1 MSTHLKPEQFD
12 DLLMGIAES
21 ESSAHLSAC
30 PQCRAELEAM
40 RGTLGAFR
48 GAAVGWSES
57 AAKQVELPKR
67 QRMISLWARPAW
79 VLAAIILLA
88 VTIPDGAWRVNVG
101 TPSVSAEAQAQI
113 SRDNDLLARIESEV
127 GSTTPATMHP
137 LQVNP

>member
-1 MSTHLKPEQFD
+1 MNTHLKPEQFD
-12 DLLMGIAES
+12 DLLLGIAES

-30 PQCRAELEAM
+30 PQCRDGLEAM

-48 GAAVGWSES
+48 GAAVGWSEG
-57 AAKQVELPKR
+57 AAKHVELPKR

-88 VTIPDGAWRVNVG
+88 ITIPYGAWRGNADRQVP
-101 TPSVSAEAQAQI
+101 TAEAQAQI

-127 GSTTPATMHP
+127 GSTTPTTMHA